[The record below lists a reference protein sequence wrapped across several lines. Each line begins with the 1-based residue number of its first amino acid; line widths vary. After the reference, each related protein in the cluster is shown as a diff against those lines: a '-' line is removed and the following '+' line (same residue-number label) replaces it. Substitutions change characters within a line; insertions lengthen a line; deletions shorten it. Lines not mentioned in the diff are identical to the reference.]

1 VVIQRGEVIRAVIDG
16 RWDELKRGY
25 LVQSELGPPEFARD
39 AAIEYVLQKHGGLGG
54 VRTPAS
60 WETRDITPPG
70 LVGSSTQQYIGD
82 GWTVNVSYPMVLSP
96 TYAVEIDYE
105 GNVSFRWRGTVDQ
118 GGDVEELEY
127 VRIR

>member
-39 AAIEYVLQKHGGLGG
+39 AAIEYLLQKHWGLGG
-54 VRTPAS
+54 VRTPAY
-60 WETRDITPPG
+60 WETWDLTPPG
-70 LVGSSTQQYIGD
+70 LVGASTQQYVGD
-82 GWTVNVSYPMVLSP
+82 GWTVNVSYPIVLSP
-96 TYAVEIDYE
+96 TYGVEIDYE
-105 GNVSFRWRGTVDQ
+105 GDVSFRWKGAVDQ
-118 GGDVEELEY
+118 GEVEELEY